1 MKTIKYV
8 VLTLLLLV
16 TQSFAG
22 TPSANAGADQVL
34 DITPSKRAIKLDGTA
49 STSDT
54 EIAKYEWFENGVL
67 IGPNASRWYVLTE
80 SGVHTIK
87 LVVTDTEGVTSEDTM
102 TVTVSKSLIADAGQS
117 RTLNITPSNRAVNLN
132 GSASVSDA
140 EIVKYEWFE
149 DGEFIGPNVSR
160 WYVLTESGKHII
172 KLVITDAEG
181 ATSED
186 TITVTVNKSLIAEA
200 GQNKTLNITPS
211 NTAVYLDGSLSVSD
225 ADIEKYEWFENGVFI
240 GPNVSRWYVITENG
254 AHTIKLKIT
263 DVNGNVSEDTVVVN
277 VFGAPEEQ

>member
-16 TQSFAG
+16 TQGFAG
-22 TPSANAGADQVL
+22 TTVANAGVDQVL
-34 DITPSKRAIKLDGTA
+34 NITPSNRAIYLDGTA

-54 EIAKYEWFENGVL
+54 TIVSYEWFEGDKF
-67 IGPNASRWYVLTE
+67 IGPNESRWYVLTE

-87 LVVTDTEGVTSEDTM
+87 LVVTDSEGVKSEDTM
-102 TVTVSKSLIADAGQS
+102 TVTVNKSLIAEAGQNQ
-117 RTLNITPSNRAVNLN
+117 TLNITPSNRAVHLN

-149 DGEFIGPNVSR
+149 GDDFIGPNVSR
-160 WYVLTESGKHII
+160 WYVLTESGQHTI

-181 ATSED
+181 ATAED
-186 TITVTVNKSLIAEA
+186 TMVVTVNKSLIAEA

-254 AHTIKLKIT
+254 AHTITLKIT
-263 DVNGNVSEDTVVVN
+263 DVNGAVSEDTVVVH
-277 VFGAPEEQ
+277 VSGAPEPE

>member
-16 TQSFAG
+16 TQGFAG
-22 TPSANAGADQVL
+22 TTVANAGVDQVL
-34 DITPSKRAIKLDGTA
+34 NITPSNRAIYLDGTA

-54 EIAKYEWFENGVL
+54 TIVSYEWFEGDKF
-67 IGPNASRWYVLTE
+67 IGPNKSRWYVLTE

-87 LVVTDTEGVTSEDTM
+87 LVVTDSEGVKSEDTM
-102 TVTVSKSLIADAGQS
+102 TVTVNKSLIAEAGQNQ
-117 RTLNITPSNRAVNLN
+117 TLNITPSNRAVHLN

-149 DGEFIGPNVSR
+149 GDDFIGPNVSR
-160 WYVLTESGKHII
+160 WYVLTESGQHTI

-181 ATSED
+181 ATAED
-186 TITVTVNKSLIAEA
+186 TMVVTVNKSLIAEA

-254 AHTIKLKIT
+254 AHTITLKIT
-263 DVNGNVSEDTVVVN
+263 DVNGAVSEDTVVIHVS
-277 VFGAPEEQ
+277 GAPEPE